1 MVIISPEGSDNLSYT
16 ELFKI
21 ISKPWAG
28 IKEIQ
33 LIANCGRDSAI
44 VIRNAIE
51 KEIKES
57 GKKLPITKTILVP
70 MRKVIEYLDLDV
82 DYIIEMSNKESNL
95 KTMRNI
101 NASIQK

>member
-1 MVIISPEGSDNLSYT
+1 MSYM

-21 ISKPWAG
+21 ISKQWAS

-44 VIRNAIE
+44 TIRNVIE
-51 KEIKES
+51 REIKES
-57 GKKLPITKTILVP
+57 GKRLPTGKTIIVP

-82 DYIIEMSNKESNL
+82 DYIIEMANKEINI
-95 KTMRNI
+95 KRKRNI
-101 NASIQK
+101 NASISK